1 MDLKK
6 ILAKVAKG
14 EDLTDTEK
22 DFLTK
27 YDPDND
33 GRIPKSRLD
42 QEIDAKK
49 AAKKQADELQQ
60 QLDEQKA
67 KIEALE
73 NGDLTESQK
82 LQKAN
87 EKLQKQIDDLTKE
100 RDSFKTETESMKFKA
115 AVSKIAAEHNFTDA
129 SYLEYLVGK
138 EKDLKLDDKDAVK
151 AFADKLREA
160 SPKLFKVEASP
171 GGGSNPNDKKG
182 QNREQEFAEAKKNG
196 NIGNMLKSAPTTDI
210 KTQ

>member
-1 MDLKK
+1 MKLKD
-6 ILAKVAKG
+6 ILAKIKKG
-14 EDLTDTEK
+14 EELTDAEQE
-22 DFLTK
+22 FLDK
-27 YDPDND
+27 YEE
-33 GRIPKSRLD
+33 GIPRDRLN
-42 QEIDAKK
+42 QEITAKNAEK
-49 AAKKQADELQQ
+49 EAKEALQQ

-82 LQKAN
+82 LQKDN

-129 SYLEYLVGK
+129 SYLEYLIGK

-151 AFADKLREA
+151 AFADKLRET
-160 SPKLFKVEASP
+160 SPKLFKVEANP
-171 GGGSNPNDKKG
+171 GGGSNPNDKTG
-182 QNREQEFAEAKKNG
+182 QNREQDFAEAKKNG
-196 NIGNMLKSAPTTDI
+196 NVGDMLKLAPTTDI